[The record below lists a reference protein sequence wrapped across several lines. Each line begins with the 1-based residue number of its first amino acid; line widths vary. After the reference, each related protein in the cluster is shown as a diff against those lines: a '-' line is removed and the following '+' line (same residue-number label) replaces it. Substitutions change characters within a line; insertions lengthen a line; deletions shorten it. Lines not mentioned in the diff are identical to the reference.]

1 MLTENEIAGIGE
13 QLTSGAAWADIDSIH
28 RTFAWMRD
36 NSPVHFTEEGRFPAY
51 FHLTRHAD
59 IAEVE
64 QKREIFLNEPRL
76 TIQSL
81 AREEAV
87 KAMTGGAT
95 SSVKSLV
102 TMDGKEHRDY
112 RALTNAWFQP
122 RSLKQL
128 DKAIADFARE
138 SVDRMLAPSG
148 TVDFARDVAVW
159 YPLKVI
165 MKILGIPDEDL
176 PKMLQLTQELFSP
189 EDPDLKR
196 EGSGDNLETVQ
207 EFMGYF
213 NAITADRRANPKD
226 DVATL
231 IANATID
238 GEPIGPREAIGYY
251 VILATAG
258 HDTTSYTITEAVRQ
272 LALNPDLLDQ
282 IREDPVLA
290 EAMAEEAIR
299 LASSVRHFVRT
310 AAEDYVLSGVTIPK
324 GSTVVLWFPSGSRD
338 ESVFPEADT
347 VRLDR
352 RNGGRHTSFGT
363 GIHICLGLHLARR
376 EIVAFLQELAG
387 RVNQIELTGDP
398 AWSLSPFVSGIKTM
412 PTRVTGR

>member
-1 MLTENEIAGIGE
+1 MLTDQEIAGIGD
-13 QLTSGAAWADIDSIH
+13 QLVSGGAWADIDGIH
-28 RTFAWMRD
+28 RTFDWMRD
-36 NSPVHFTEEGRFPAY
+36 NSPVHFTEEGRFPVY
-51 FHLTRHAD
+51 FHVTRHAD

-81 AREEAV
+81 ARENAV
-87 KAMTGGAT
+87 KAITGGAT
-95 SSVKSLV
+95 YSVKSLV
-102 TMDGKEHRDY
+102 TMDGQEHRDY

-128 DKAIADFARE
+128 DDAIDRFSTA
-138 SVDRMLAPSG
+138 SVDKLLGAAG
-148 TVDFARDVAVW
+148 TIDFARDIAVW

-165 MKILGIPDEDL
+165 MAILGIPDGDL

-238 GEPIGPREAIGYY
+238 GQPIGPREAIGYY
-251 VILATAG
+251 IILATAG
-258 HDTTSYTITEAVRQ
+258 HDTTSYTISEAIRQ
-272 LALNPDLLDQ
+272 FALNPDLLHQ
-282 IREDPVLA
+282 IRDNPALA
-290 EAMAEEAIR
+290 SAAAEEAIR
-299 LASSVRHFVRT
+299 LA
-310 AAEDYVLSGVTIPK
+310 
-324 GSTVVLWFPSGSRD
+324 
-338 ESVFPEADT
+338 
-347 VRLDR
+347 
-352 RNGGRHTSFGT
+352 
-363 GIHICLGLHLARR
+363 
-376 EIVAFLQELAG
+376 
-387 RVNQIELTGDP
+387 
-398 AWSLSPFVSGIKTM
+398 
-412 PTRVTGR
+412 